1 MSSRGWKAKISRKK
15 ATVEPPPAQT
25 TSSATAYDYSKENA
39 TDIASLWQDALHEY

>member
-1 MSSRGWKAKISRKK
+1 MSSRGWKVKISRKK
-15 ATVEPPPAQT
+15 ATVEPPPAQI